1 MVTDN
6 TLHLRIKK
14 HYAADVI
21 MDLQKMN
28 AIEFVKQP
36 NVKKKP
42 VIKNSHAIPDGKSL
56 TAKELKLL
64 LLESETQPTT
74 SLETIKKQWE
84 KRRKQLMK

>member
-1 MVTDN
+1 MLTNN

-14 HYAADVI
+14 DYAADVI
-21 MDLQKMN
+21 MDLQKMD

-42 VIKNSHAIPDGKSL
+42 IVKNSPAIPDGEPL
-56 TAKELKLL
+56 TAKELKAL
-64 LLESETQPTT
+64 LLEADTQPTT